1 VRSPERD
8 DVLFGFLLSLAASDE
23 LIYGRGDRLFNRH
36 TISVCEYSKFLQRFL
51 IKFVCGEA
59 AEVEFHNIGGSFHS
73 HSSTPK
79 PRMHKKIV
87 YLARRPSPGRICS
100 HEHEHRIAP
109 FLGAYMAQTNPQT
122 SAVRI
127 EFMESPP
134 KTLKATLEAIPDMA
148 TNG

>member
-1 VRSPERD
+1 MRSPERD

-87 YLARRPSPGRICS
+87 YLARRPSPGPNMF
-100 HEHEHRIAP
+100 A
-109 FLGAYMAQTNPQT
+109 
-122 SAVRI
+122 
-127 EFMESPP
+127 
-134 KTLKATLEAIPDMA
+134 
-148 TNG
+148 